1 MDTQREDNM
10 TKTMTV
16 PLNTRIDNET
26 NSMLLQM
33 SKNSDKAK
41 VVRLAIQTLYDQWPI
56 VRVPMRTLSEFN
68 QITAQESRQEGQE

>member
-1 MDTQREDNM
+1 M
-10 TKTMTV
+10 TKLMTEIINV
-16 PLNTRIDNET
+16 RLDRETINKLNE
-26 NSMLLQM
+26 M
-33 SKNSDKAK
+33 SLHSDKAK